1 MSLLCV
7 WFAIVLRS
15 LCVGFCKAF
24 AYCAIAYSFNTP
36 FQVCAGHTLL
46 ASRVRP
52 RRPTTHTHAREPQ
65 LCVTS
70 GCVSLLALTSPPCIA
85 PTLRSSDLK
94 AVTDLWQDFGIYFA
108 SFLLGTL
115 CWTYFTHWMTVAQR
129 TSNLGR
135 IH

>member
-1 MSLLCV
+1 MSLLGV
-7 WFAIVLRS
+7 WFAIFLRS

-36 FQVCAGHTLL
+36 FQVCAGHTPSL
-46 ASRVRP
+46 RP
-52 RRPTTHTHAREPQ
+52 ACARADPPHTRAREPQ

-70 GCVSLLALTSPPCIA
+70 GCESACTYISSLCIA